1 MSLLEAARR
10 GDSLGVAQAL
20 DTGVEDVNATDSQGY
35 NALHHMA
42 RYGTADDIRRLLEAG
57 VSKNQATHHG
67 DSALSLATAGENM
80 ETFTALIEAG
90 AAWIPQVG
98 GGDDDGEEEEEE
110 SESGDS
116 DDDDM
121 CFGCTPL
128 HVAAMHGLTAFAVL
142 AIEAGCPMN
151 AGEYDE
157 LDGATAMHLTASRGH
172 ASIVQALIEAG
183 ANVHVTDGE
192 GATPLAVA
200 AAAGHAGIVDMLTAA
215 GAESSEA

>member
-1 MSLLEAARR
+1 MSLLESARH
-10 GDSLGVAQAL
+10 GDSQGVAQAL
-20 DTGVEDVNATDSQGY
+20 AAGVEDVNATDGQGY

-57 VSKNQATHHG
+57 VWKNQATHHG

-80 ETFTALIEAG
+80 ATFTALIEAG
-90 AAWIPQVG
+90 AAWIPQVD
-98 GGDDDGEEEEEE
+98 GGDNDCEEEEGAEA
-110 SESGDS
+110 GDS
-116 DDDDM
+116 DDGDM

-157 LDGATAMHLTASRGH
+157 LDGATAMHLAANSGR
-172 ASIVQALIEAG
+172 ADIVQALIEAG
-183 ANVHVTDGE
+183 ANVNVTDGD

-200 AAAGHAGIVDMLTAA
+200 TAAGHARIVSMLQAA
-215 GAESSEA
+215 GAESEA